1 MKVKEVMTLNAKA
14 CTPTTSLAEAAGLM
28 WENDCGVLPVVA
40 GGGKVVGII
49 TDRDICMSA
58 FINNRNLSNIAVEDV
73 ISGKVYS
80 TGPEVDIAKALE
92 TMRERKVRR
101 LAVVDAEGGLEGI
114 LSLNDIVLK
123 AREAKG
129 KQVPGVAYKDIVD
142 TFKAICSHN
151 IQSQPAKST
160 VAGV

>member
-1 MKVKEVMTLNAKA
+1 MKVKEVMTPNAKA
-14 CTPTTSLAEAAGLM
+14 CTPTTSLAEAAAFM
-28 WENDCGVLPVVA
+28 WENDCGVLPVVT

-58 FINNRNLSNIAVEDV
+58 FINNRNLANIAVEDV

-80 TGPEVDIAKALE
+80 VGPKDDVAKALE

-101 LAVVDAEGGLEGI
+101 LAVIDAEGGLEGI

-129 KQVPGVAYKDIVD
+129 KQVQGVGYKDIVD
-142 TFKAICSHN
+142 TFKAICAHN
-151 IQSQPAKST
+151 IQSQPPKSA
-160 VAGV
+160 VASV